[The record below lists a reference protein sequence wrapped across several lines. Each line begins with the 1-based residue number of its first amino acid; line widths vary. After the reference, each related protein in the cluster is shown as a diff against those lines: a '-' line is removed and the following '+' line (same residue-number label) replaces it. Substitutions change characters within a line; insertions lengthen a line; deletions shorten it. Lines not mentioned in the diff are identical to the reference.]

1 MFRKIAATLIF
12 LAVVTA
18 AAFGA
23 KTVFIDGTPAQGIKG
38 TKVTAEF
45 LNKTSY
51 NVPTGEDLEG
61 SAPNLYGADT
71 GAANAYVVNLTQG
84 KKRAT
89 GTNTST
95 TTNKLI
101 DSGAT
106 FQTAAVVVSDVV
118 LNVTDKTSA
127 TVSAIDSQTQL
138 ALSSNIFTATSKAY
152 AVGPNIQQLP
162 QAYTT
167 GLAISFKATNANTG
181 ASTVN
186 VNNLGVKTI
195 KKNGN
200 ADITAGEIVA
210 EQMVAISYDGTYFQL
225 MNRSNTSINPVVNT
239 TPVSGSDARL
249 AWGWNPAIREAV
261 VGKSAVQSIINT
273 TPTPITFDV
282 EDRDTDN
289 IHDNVTNNSR
299 LTVPSGI
306 TKVRL
311 RGQIEFAANATGGR
325 YGQITKNC
333 ASFTRG
339 PFTGFAA
346 FPSGTV
352 NTTVPVQSQ
361 LLDVAAGDYF
371 EFLAYQSSGGALNV
385 NNTFTWFELELI
397 E

>member
-106 FQTAAVVVSDVV
+106 FQTAAVVVGDVV

-127 TVSAIDSQTQL
+127 TVTAIDSQTQL

-167 GLAISFKATNANTG
+167 GLAITFKATNANTG

-186 VNNLGVKTI
+186 VNSLGVKTI
-195 KKNGN
+195 KKNGS
-200 ADITAGEIVA
+200 ADIIRGDIKSGQIISV
-210 EQMVAISYDGTYFQL
+210 SYDGTNIQL
-225 MNRSNTSINPVVNT
+225 ISPAGVENGLLCFWAYR
-239 TPVSGSDARL
+239 SGSQTITVGTATKVQI
-249 AWGWNPAIREAV
+249 NAIR
-261 VGKSAVQSIINT
+261 
-273 TPTPITFDV
+273 FD
-282 EDRDTDN
+282 
-289 IHDNVTNNSR
+289 
-299 LTVPSGI
+299 PSGI
-306 TKVRL
+306 VDITTNYRVTPTVPGKYLFWGMV
-311 RGQIEFAANATGGR
+311 GGSGTTATGLQAALYLNGAM
-325 YGQITKNC
+325 YSTSPWISTVGITSVPNWNSIQSNSQWG
-333 ASFTRG
+333 AIPTTIIDMNG
-339 PFTGFAA
+339 TTDYVELWGYVNGTGTIA
-346 FPSGTV
+346 FVSG
-352 NTTVPVQSQ
+352 NTTTY
-361 LLDVAAGDYF
+361 LAGCRIG
-371 EFLAYQSSGGALNV
+371 Q
-385 NNTFTWFELELI
+385 
-397 E
+397 